1 MWRPTAAGQSGCMI
15 AVENLTKRYGTF
27 TAVDAITFEAR
38 PGSVTGFLGPN
49 GAGKSTAMRMMT
61 GLTPPTSGRSTILGR
76 PYASLPNPAR
86 HVGVMLDA
94 TAQHPGRTGREVLHL
109 IGMQIGVPKA
119 RVEEALQLVGL
130 TEDESK
136 RRVRNYSL
144 GMRQRLGLAGALMG
158 DPQVLVLDEPA
169 NGLDPQGIH
178 WMRQLLRA
186 YADQGG
192 TVLLSSHLLHE
203 VQIIADDLV
212 MIGRGRI
219 VAQGSKAELL
229 GAAGTRANSVDNAAL
244 AAALQ
249 ARGVEVS
256 GDRTGV
262 VAKTDAETVGR
273 AALEAGVVLTEL
285 RTSGADG
292 LEEMFLALTAADAR
306 DSGPSSEQAAA

>member
-1 MWRPTAAGQSGCMI
+1 M
-15 AVENLTKRYGTF
+15 ENLTKRYGGF
-27 TAVDAITFEAR
+27 TAVDDISFQVT
-38 PGSVTGFLGPN
+38 PGSVAGFLGPN

-61 GLTPPTSGRSTILGR
+61 GLTPPTSGGSRILGR
-76 PYASLPNPAR
+76 DYRALPNPAR

-94 TAQHPGRTGREVLHL
+94 AAQHPGRTGREVLHL
-109 IGMQIGVPKA
+109 IGMTIGAPKA
-119 RVEEALQLVGL
+119 RVEQSLELVGL
-130 TEDESK
+130 TPQESK

-158 DPQVLVLDEPA
+158 DPQVLILDEPA

-203 VQIIADDLV
+203 VQVIADELV

-229 GAAGTRANSVDNAAL
+229 GTQGTRVGSLDNERLAQTLRAAEI
-244 AAALQ
+244 
-249 ARGVEVS
+249 EVS
-256 GDRTGV
+256 GDRAGLLV
-262 VAKTDAETVGR
+262 KAAPEVVGR
-273 AALEAGVVLTEL
+273 IALEAGIVLTEL
-285 RTSGADG
+285 HTTSSEG
-292 LEEMFLALTAADAR
+292 LEQLFLSLTAADAR
-306 DSGPSSEQAAA
+306 DAAA

>member
-1 MWRPTAAGQSGCMI
+1 MI
-15 AVENLTKRYGTF
+15 TVENLTKRYGQF
-27 TAVDAITFEAR
+27 TAVDDISFEVQ
-38 PGSVTGFLGPN
+38 PGSVVGFLGPN

-76 PYASLPNPAR
+76 DYHALPNPAR

-94 TAQHPGRTGREVLHL
+94 AAQHPGRTGKEVLHL
-109 IGMQIGVPKA
+109 VGMTIGAPKS
-119 RVEEALQLVGL
+119 RVDQALDMVGL
-130 TEDESK
+130 TPAEAK

-158 DPQVLVLDEPA
+158 DPQVLILDEPA

-203 VQIIADDLV
+203 VQIIADELV

-229 GAAGTRANSVDNAAL
+229 GAGGTRVHSLDNDAL
-244 AAALQ
+244 ANALQ
-249 ARGVEVS
+249 AKGFEVS
-256 GDRTGV
+256 GDRSGILV
-262 VAKTDAETVGR
+262 QASPEEVGR
-273 AALEAGVVLTEL
+273 AALDAQIVLTEL
-285 RTSGADG
+285 HTAGSEG
-292 LEEMFLALTAADAR
+292 LEHLFLSLTAADSR
-306 DSGPSSEQAAA
+306 EPQAA